1 MFTIRKNNSLNKELK
16 LLDVFAITTGATLS
30 GGFFLLPGLAAT
42 EAGTKL
48 VFAYL
53 LVAIPLFPAV
63 FSLVEIATAMPR
75 SGGIYYFLDRS
86 LGPRAGTIGGIG
98 TWFILV
104 LKSSFALIGMG
115 AYLSLFFKEIS
126 IIPIAIIFATAIGVL
141 NLISVKGSGKF
152 QILLVT
158 GLLTILFIFVTKGVL
173 NINLEYFHSIF
184 AGNISTI
191 FATTGLVYI
200 SYAGITKVVSLSE
213 EIKNPE
219 RNLPLGIFLGLL
231 TSYVIYAL
239 GTFAIVGL
247 VPISKLAGDLT
258 PVATA
263 ANIILGNTG
272 VIIVSIA
279 AILAFISVA
288 NAGIMSASRYP
299 FAMSRDHIMPHF
311 FKRLSKIG
319 IPFVSIIFTVLTIIF
334 IVIFLDPMKIAELA
348 STFQLI
354 IFALVSFSVI
364 IMRESRLDSYDPG
377 YKSPFYPWMQIIGIL
392 SALFLVIE
400 MGWLPIGFSAALFLI
415 SIIWF
420 SIYAKNKVKRS
431 GAIYHVFERLGKMR
445 YSGLDTELREI
456 LKEKGLRKEDPFD
469 EIVTRSLV
477 IDINRRVEFEET
489 AEKAAAWFSNFVS
502 FSALQIKKEFL
513 EGTKIGM
520 TPVTH
525 GIGLPHLRLKGLLQP
540 ELVLVRSIEGIHI
553 IVNGPLTDHKNE
565 EHLVKALFFL
575 ASPEDDSA
583 QHLRILAQIAGK
595 VDGDK
600 FLDQWLVAKNDQELK
615 ETLLR
620 DKRFL
625 SIRIINNTP
634 SAVLIGKQLK
644 NSGFP
649 NGCLVALINRDEET
663 IIPEGDLVFQE
674 MDKLTIIG
682 NEDILKEIQ
691 KKLSL

>member
-1 MFTIRKNNSLNKELK
+1 
-16 LLDVFAITTGATLS
+16 
-30 GGFFLLPGLAAT
+30 
-42 EAGTKL
+42 
-48 VFAYL
+48 
-53 LVAIPLFPAV
+53 
-63 FSLVEIATAMPR
+63 
-75 SGGIYYFLDRS
+75 
-86 LGPRAGTIGGIG
+86 
-98 TWFILV
+98 
-104 LKSSFALIGMG
+104 
-115 AYLSLFFKEIS
+115 
-126 IIPIAIIFATAIGVL
+126 
-141 NLISVKGSGKF
+141 
-152 QILLVT
+152 
-158 GLLTILFIFVTKGVL
+158 
-173 NINLEYFHSIF
+173 
-184 AGNISTI
+184 
-191 FATTGLVYI
+191 
-200 SYAGITKVVSLSE
+200 
-213 EIKNPE
+213 
-219 RNLPLGIFLGLL
+219 
-231 TSYVIYAL
+231 
-239 GTFAIVGL
+239 
-247 VPISKLAGDLT
+247 
-258 PVATA
+258 
-263 ANIILGNTG
+263 
-272 VIIVSIA
+272 
-279 AILAFISVA
+279 
-288 NAGIMSASRYP
+288 
-299 FAMSRDHIMPHF
+299 
-311 FKRLSKIG
+311 
-319 IPFVSIIFTVLTIIF
+319 
-334 IVIFLDPMKIAELA
+334 
-348 STFQLI
+348 
-354 IFALVSFSVI
+354 
-364 IMRESRLDSYDPG
+364 
-377 YKSPFYPWMQIIGIL
+377 
-392 SALFLVIE
+392 
-400 MGWLPIGFSAALFLI
+400 
-415 SIIWF
+415 
-420 SIYAKNKVKRS
+420 
-431 GAIYHVFERLGKMR
+431 MR

-625 SIRIINNTP
+625 SIRIINNTS